1 MSDVVEKYKSNLDWS
16 IVVSTITA
24 AVIIGGM
31 AYGLRKAGLG
41 TVANVI
47 K

>member
-1 MSDVVEKYKSNLDWS
+1 MADVVTKYKDNVDWT
-16 IVVSTITA
+16 IIVSTITA
-24 AVIIGGM
+24 AVIIGGA

>member
-1 MSDVVEKYKSNLDWS
+1 MSDAVTKYKDNLDWS

-24 AVIIGGM
+24 AVIIGAA

>member
-1 MSDVVEKYKSNLDWS
+1 MNNAVEKYKQNLDWS

-24 AVIIGGM
+24 AVIIGGA
-31 AYGLRKAGLG
+31 AYGLRKAGFR

>member
-1 MSDVVEKYKSNLDWS
+1 MSDVVSKYKDNLDWS

-24 AVIIGGM
+24 AVVIGVA
-31 AYGLRKAGLG
+31 AYGLKKAGLG
-41 TVANVI
+41 TAANII